1 MDWELAMR
9 RQAVTEWRDRQIM
22 DARSLL
28 NAHAQAARNAFEAQ
42 LSQASML
49 DSVWDPAGFT
59 NHRID
64 ALMHYHVSGGLADY
78 FKNAAK
84 ELVSLDKSF
93 TRLGKVLASGAGI
106 KLPAAAEP
114 RAPSKTDATTSDAD
128 LPVADTDSW
137 LVRLRGTV
145 ATTASTVANY
155 ATETADWLVQ
165 DKVGLRD
172 RLRLAATNR
181 ISTQWMGD
189 IGEPLPVLA
198 QVIAFIDQV
207 THEARTMLI

>member
-28 NAHAQAARNAFEAQ
+28 NARAQAARNAFEAQ
-42 LSQASML
+42 LSQASVL

-64 ALMHYHVSGGLADY
+64 ALMHEHISGGLAEL

-84 ELVSLDKSF
+84 ELVSLDKRF
-93 TRLGKVLASGAGI
+93 ARLGKALANGAGI
-106 KLPAAAEP
+106 ILPAAAEP
-114 RAPSKTDATTSDAD
+114 SAPSKTDATTAGAD
-128 LPVADTDSW
+128 LPVANTDSW

-145 ATTASTVANY
+145 ATTATSVANY
-155 ATETADWLVQ
+155 AAETADWLVQ

-172 RLRLAATNR
+172 RLRFAATNR
-181 ISTQWMGD
+181 ISNQWMGD

-198 QVIAFIDQV
+198 QMIAFIDQV
-207 THEARTMLI
+207 AHEARTMLI